1 MTYVNVLHPLFILG
15 WLHAHERL
23 CRPHGRTK
31 VANSWRSP
39 SLSGCAAIR
48 HTRVYQRNYTT
59 YGDIQMENLK
69 GLRAIL
75 VENGFEQVELDEG
88 ATEDAAGP
96 YYEKRGVAVV
106 ACSPFGPGSFP
117 GPHTAGGR
125 VLQRITASHH
135 AGSRQTGIQFLLRR
149 SGIFAVLL
157 LLSSATLCE
166 SS

>member
-75 VENGFEQVELDEG
+75 VENGLSRWNWMRVRPKML
-88 ATEDAAGP
+88 
-96 YYEKRGVAVV
+96 RGRTTRSVV
-106 ACSPFGPGSFP
+106 SP
-117 GPHTAGGR
+117 
-125 VLQRITASHH
+125 L
-135 AGSRQTGIQFLLRR
+135 
-149 SGIFAVLL
+149 
-157 LLSSATLCE
+157 
-166 SS
+166 